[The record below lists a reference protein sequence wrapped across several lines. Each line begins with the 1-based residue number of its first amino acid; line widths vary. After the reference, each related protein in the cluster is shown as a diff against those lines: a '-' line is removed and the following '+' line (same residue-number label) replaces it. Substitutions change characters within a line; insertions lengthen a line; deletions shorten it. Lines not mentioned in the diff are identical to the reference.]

1 MAGFIEER
9 ANKRPR
15 PLPPDDD
22 DLASRARDALETKPF
37 LAHLED
43 LRWTIIRCLAA
54 LVVGMIL
61 CAFLARQILQ
71 LLYQPL
77 IATGHQPRDLLR
89 NMGVVDPFSIH
100 MEISLFGGV
109 IVSMPLLL
117 YFLGQFLLPAL
128 TAQEKRFLAPIFAAG
143 AGLFAIGIVFCYEFV
158 LKATLQFFLGYN
170 DYFGWST
177 MWTAKALIDFEVQM
191 LVGFG
196 VAFELPL
203 VILVLNLFGLVSSAQ
218 LASKRRHA
226 AVIIFGAACCII
238 PSTDLFSLSVLSV
251 PMYLLYEACIWIAR
265 LVERRKARASALT
278 D

>member
-9 ANKRPR
+9 EKSRPKITR
-15 PLPPDDD
+15 PGDDD
-22 DLASRARDALETKPF
+22 VRSRAEILDTKPF

-43 LRWTIIRCLAA
+43 LRWTIVRCISALA
-54 LVVGMIL
+54 VGIVI

-71 LLYQPL
+71 WLYVPL
-77 IATGHQPRDLLR
+77 IKTGHSPKDLLR

-100 MEISLFGGV
+100 MEISLFGG
-109 IVSMPLLL
+109 IILSLPLLL
-117 YFLGQFLLPAL
+117 YFIGQFLLPAL
-128 TAQEKRFLAPIFAAG
+128 TPAEKRFLGPIFGAG
-143 AGLFAIGIVFCYEFV
+143 AMLFVVGVFFCYELV
-158 LKATLQFFLGYN
+158 LKATLQFFLSYN
-170 DYFGWST
+170 DYFGWGT

-203 VILVLNLFGLVSSAQ
+203 VILVLNLFGLVSSRQ

-226 AVIIFGAACCII
+226 AVIIFIFACCVI
-238 PSTDLFSLSVLSV
+238 PSTDLFSLSILTV

-265 LVERRKARASALT
+265 VVERRREKTAVT
-278 D
+278 E

>member
-9 ANKRPR
+9 EKKRPQLIR
-15 PLPPDDD
+15 ADEDDID
-22 DLASRARDALETKPF
+22 SRRGDSLETKPF

-43 LRWTIIRCLAA
+43 LRWTIIKCLAA
-54 LVVGMIL
+54 LVCGMVL
-61 CAFLARQILQ
+61 CAFLARQILE
-71 LLYQPL
+71 LLYRPL
-77 IATGHQPRDLLR
+77 RQTGHDPKEILR

-109 IVSMPLLL
+109 IVSLPLLL

-128 TAQEKRFLAPIFAAG
+128 TAREKRFLAPVFGAG
-143 AGLFAIGIVFCYEFV
+143 AGLFVIGVVFCYELV
-158 LKATLQFFLGYN
+158 LRATLKFFLGYN

-196 VAFELPL
+196 LAFEMPL

-226 AVIIFGAACCII
+226 AVIIFIAACCII
-238 PSTDLFSLSVLSV
+238 PSTDLFSLSVLSL

-265 LVERRKARASALT
+265 MVERRRARA
-278 D
+278 